1 MKRKD
6 FIKAAGLGLIS
17 VPMISSL
24 SKLKNL
30 TDDFAQTERM
40 PALFLG
46 HGSPMNA
53 IEDNEFVQ
61 GFKDQAKQLEK
72 PNAII
77 VVSAHWETRGTYVT
91 AMENPRT
98 IHDFGGFPQAL
109 FDQQYPAPGHPAL
122 AQEVAN
128 LVQPG
133 GTVHLDDKWGLDHGS
148 WTVVKHMFPDA
159 DVPVIQLS
167 IDRTQTPA
175 YHYQLAQQLKQLRDK
190 GVLIIGSGNIGWA
203 LKQLLKKDYDIKQGD
218 IEDGFDANDLSQVA
232 DFLKGVDAVI
242 SAGPFAVNKNIAS
255 VAAENGIA
263 YFDLTED
270 VETTEYIRSL
280 KSENIL
286 MPQCGLAPGAINI
299 CAAGMMNQFDTVNEV
314 LMRVGALPRFTTNEM
329 SYYLSWSTN
338 GLINEYCN
346 EADAIYD
353 GKSVKV
359 MPLEGAEKIVIEGE
373 SFEAFNTSGGCATM
387 CETFKNKVQNLSY
400 KTIRYP
406 GHLNH
411 MKFLFNDLH
420 LKKNKNV
427 LEKLFDKEV
436 PRTKNDVI
444 IFFVKV
450 IGLIDGVLQ
459 EKTYLRKIYG
469 NEKFSAI
476 QLTTA
481 SGVCSVLKMFLD
493 GKITNEG
500 FTKQESL
507 SWDDFLNNNF
517 GKVYA

>member
-1 MKRKD
+1 MK
-6 FIKAAGLGLIS
+6 
-17 VPMISSL
+17 
-24 SKLKNL
+24 
-30 TDDFAQTERM
+30 
-40 PALFLG
+40 
-46 HGSPMNA
+46 
-53 IEDNEFVQ
+53 
-61 GFKDQAKQLEK
+61 AK
-72 PNAII
+72 IGI
-77 VVSAHWETRGTYVT
+77 V
-91 AMENPRT
+91 
-98 IHDFGGFPQAL
+98 
-109 FDQQYPAPGHPAL
+109 
-122 AQEVAN
+122 
-128 LVQPG
+128 
-133 GTVHLDDKWGLDHGS
+133 
-148 WTVVKHMFPDA
+148 
-159 DVPVIQLS
+159 
-167 IDRTQTPA
+167 
-175 YHYQLAQQLKQLRDK
+175 
-190 GVLIIGSGNIGWA
+190 GSGNIGWA
-203 LKQLLKKDYDIKQGD
+203 LKQLLKEDYDIKQGD
-218 IEDGFDANDLSQVA
+218 ITDGFDASDIKQVKT
-232 DFLKGVDAVI
+232 FLLGLDAVI
-242 SAGPFAVNKNIAS
+242 SAGPFAVNKNIAQI
-255 VAAENGIA
+255 AAEESIG

-270 VETTEYIRSL
+270 VETTEYIRNL
-280 KSENIL
+280 ESESIL

-299 CAAGMMNQFDTVNEV
+299 CASGMMEEFDSVNEV

-346 EADAIYD
+346 EADAIYE
-353 GKSVKV
+353 GKAVKL
-359 MPLEGAEKIVIEGE
+359 MPLEGAEKLVIEGE

-387 CETFKNKVQNLSY
+387 CETYADKVENLTY

-420 LKKNKNV
+420 LKKNKDV

-481 SGVCSVLKMFLD
+481 SGVCSVLKLFLD
-493 GKITNEG
+493 GRLNSKG

-507 SWDDFLNNNF
+507 SWKDFLNNKF
-517 GKVYA
+517 GEVYI

>member
-1 MKRKD
+1 MK
-6 FIKAAGLGLIS
+6 
-17 VPMISSL
+17 
-24 SKLKNL
+24 
-30 TDDFAQTERM
+30 
-40 PALFLG
+40 
-46 HGSPMNA
+46 
-53 IEDNEFVQ
+53 
-61 GFKDQAKQLEK
+61 AKVG
-72 PNAII
+72 I
-77 VVSAHWETRGTYVT
+77 V
-91 AMENPRT
+91 
-98 IHDFGGFPQAL
+98 
-109 FDQQYPAPGHPAL
+109 
-122 AQEVAN
+122 
-128 LVQPG
+128 
-133 GTVHLDDKWGLDHGS
+133 
-148 WTVVKHMFPDA
+148 
-159 DVPVIQLS
+159 
-167 IDRTQTPA
+167 
-175 YHYQLAQQLKQLRDK
+175 
-190 GVLIIGSGNIGWA
+190 GSGNIGWA
-203 LKQLLKKDYDIKQGD
+203 LKQLLKEDYDIKQGD
-218 IEDGFDANDLSQVA
+218 ITDGFDASDIKQVKT
-232 DFLKGVDAVI
+232 FLLGLDAVI
-242 SAGPFAVNKNIAS
+242 SAGPFAVNKNIAQI
-255 VAAENGIA
+255 AAEESIG

-270 VETTEYIRSL
+270 VETTEYIRNL
-280 KSENIL
+280 ESESIL

-299 CAAGMMNQFDTVNEV
+299 CASGMMEEFDSVNEV

-346 EADAIYD
+346 EADAIYE
-353 GKSVKV
+353 GKAVKL
-359 MPLEGAEKIVIEGE
+359 MPLEGAEKLVIEGE

-387 CETFKNKVQNLSY
+387 CETYADKVENLTY

-420 LKKNKNV
+420 LKKNKDI

-481 SGVCSVLKMFLD
+481 SGVCSVIKIFLD
-493 GKITNEG
+493 GKLNSKG

-507 SWDDFLNNNF
+507 SWKDFLDNKF
-517 GKVYA
+517 GEVNS

>member
-1 MKRKD
+1 MK
-6 FIKAAGLGLIS
+6 
-17 VPMISSL
+17 
-24 SKLKNL
+24 
-30 TDDFAQTERM
+30 
-40 PALFLG
+40 
-46 HGSPMNA
+46 
-53 IEDNEFVQ
+53 
-61 GFKDQAKQLEK
+61 AKVG
-72 PNAII
+72 I
-77 VVSAHWETRGTYVT
+77 V
-91 AMENPRT
+91 
-98 IHDFGGFPQAL
+98 
-109 FDQQYPAPGHPAL
+109 
-122 AQEVAN
+122 
-128 LVQPG
+128 
-133 GTVHLDDKWGLDHGS
+133 
-148 WTVVKHMFPDA
+148 
-159 DVPVIQLS
+159 
-167 IDRTQTPA
+167 
-175 YHYQLAQQLKQLRDK
+175 
-190 GVLIIGSGNIGWA
+190 GSGNIGWA
-203 LKQLLKKDYDIKQGD
+203 LKQLLKEDYDIKQGD
-218 IEDGFDANDLSQVA
+218 ITDGFDASDIKQVKT
-232 DFLKGVDAVI
+232 FLLGLDAVI
-242 SAGPFAVNKNIAS
+242 SAGPFAVNKNIAQI
-255 VAAENGIA
+255 AAEESIG

-270 VETTEYIRSL
+270 VETTEYIRNLES
-280 KSENIL
+280 KSIL

-299 CAAGMMNQFDTVNEV
+299 CASGMMEEFDSVNEV

-346 EADAIYD
+346 EADAIYE
-353 GKSVKV
+353 GKAVKL
-359 MPLEGAEKIVIEGE
+359 MPLEGAEKLVIEGE

-387 CETFKNKVQNLSY
+387 CETYADKVENLTY

-420 LKKNKNV
+420 LKKNKDI

-481 SGVCSVLKMFLD
+481 SGVCSVLKIFLD
-493 GKITNEG
+493 GKLNSKG

-507 SWDDFLNNNF
+507 SWKDFIDNRF
-517 GKVYA
+517 GEVYS

>member
-1 MKRKD
+1 
-6 FIKAAGLGLIS
+6 
-17 VPMISSL
+17 
-24 SKLKNL
+24 LK
-30 TDDFAQTERM
+30 E
-40 PALFLG
+40 
-46 HGSPMNA
+46 
-53 IEDNEFVQ
+53 
-61 GFKDQAKQLEK
+61 
-72 PNAII
+72 
-77 VVSAHWETRGTYVT
+77 
-91 AMENPRT
+91 
-98 IHDFGGFPQAL
+98 
-109 FDQQYPAPGHPAL
+109 
-122 AQEVAN
+122 
-128 LVQPG
+128 
-133 GTVHLDDKWGLDHGS
+133 
-148 WTVVKHMFPDA
+148 
-159 DVPVIQLS
+159 
-167 IDRTQTPA
+167 
-175 YHYQLAQQLKQLRDK
+175 
-190 GVLIIGSGNIGWA
+190 
-203 LKQLLKKDYDIKQGD
+203 DYDIKQGD
-218 IEDGFDANDLSQVA
+218 ITDGFDAGDIKQVKT
-232 DFLKGVDAVI
+232 FLLGLDAVI
-242 SAGPFAVNKNIAS
+242 SAGPFAVNKNIAQI
-255 VAAENGIA
+255 AAEESIG

-270 VETTEYIRSL
+270 VETTEYIRNLES
-280 KSENIL
+280 KSIL

-299 CAAGMMNQFDTVNEV
+299 CASGMMEEFDSVNEV

-346 EADAIYD
+346 EADAIYE
-353 GKSVKV
+353 GKAVKL
-359 MPLEGAEKIVIEGE
+359 MPLEGAEKLVIEGE

-387 CETFKNKVQNLSY
+387 CETYADKVENLTY

-420 LKKNKNV
+420 LKKNKDI

-481 SGVCSVLKMFLD
+481 SGVCSVLKIFLD
-493 GKITNEG
+493 GKLNSKG

-507 SWDDFLNNNF
+507 SWKDFLDNKF
-517 GKVYA
+517 GEVYS

>member
-1 MKRKD
+1 MK
-6 FIKAAGLGLIS
+6 
-17 VPMISSL
+17 
-24 SKLKNL
+24 
-30 TDDFAQTERM
+30 
-40 PALFLG
+40 
-46 HGSPMNA
+46 
-53 IEDNEFVQ
+53 
-61 GFKDQAKQLEK
+61 AK
-72 PNAII
+72 IGI
-77 VVSAHWETRGTYVT
+77 V
-91 AMENPRT
+91 
-98 IHDFGGFPQAL
+98 
-109 FDQQYPAPGHPAL
+109 
-122 AQEVAN
+122 
-128 LVQPG
+128 
-133 GTVHLDDKWGLDHGS
+133 
-148 WTVVKHMFPDA
+148 
-159 DVPVIQLS
+159 
-167 IDRTQTPA
+167 
-175 YHYQLAQQLKQLRDK
+175 
-190 GVLIIGSGNIGWA
+190 GSGNIGWA
-203 LKQLLKKDYDIKQGD
+203 LKQLLKEDYDIKQGD
-218 IEDGFDANDLSQVA
+218 ITDGFDAGDIKQVKT
-232 DFLKGVDAVI
+232 FLLGLDAVI
-242 SAGPFAVNKNIAS
+242 SAGPFAVNKNIAQI
-255 VAAENGIA
+255 AAEESIG

-270 VETTEYIRSL
+270 VETTEYIRNL
-280 KSENIL
+280 ESESIL

-299 CAAGMMNQFDTVNEV
+299 CASGMMEEFDSVNEV

-346 EADAIYD
+346 EAGAIYE
-353 GKSVKV
+353 GKAVKL
-359 MPLEGAEKIVIEGE
+359 MPLEGAEKLVIEGE

-387 CETFKNKVQNLSY
+387 CETYADKVENLTY

-420 LKKNKNV
+420 LKKNKDI

-481 SGVCSVLKMFLD
+481 SGVCSVLKIFLD
-493 GKITNEG
+493 GKLNSKG

-507 SWDDFLNNNF
+507 SWKDFLDNKF
-517 GKVYA
+517 GKVYS